1 MADGNRNTVNC
12 GDLQA
17 RMRREDALTAAES
30 AHVESCTACLE
41 AWLDATVTRAL
52 DAKPAV
58 KIPVDFAARVAAHV
72 PEKRSTA
79 EGRRD
84 SMSQRGRHW
93 GLITATMLVACGL
106 IGTAAADPAGL
117 TTRMGVIFLLIAAS
131 EIAGIALWLG
141 IGRSGERSS
150 R

>member
-1 MADGNRNTVNC
+1 MADGNRNTMNC

-17 RMRREDALTAAES
+17 ELRLRALTVAES
-30 AHVESCTACLE
+30 DHVESCNACFE
-41 AWLDATVTRAL
+41 AWLEATVTQAL

-58 KIPVDFAARVAAHV
+58 KIPADFATRVAAHL
-72 PEKRSTA
+72 PEKRSTPA
-79 EGRRD
+79 GTRV
-84 SMSQRGRHW
+84 SMIQRGQHW
-93 GLITATMLVACGL
+93 GLITATALVACGL
-106 IGTAAADPAGL
+106 IGTAIADPGGL